1 MKAKKKEV
9 KKRRPKGMGTVVEY
23 HDHPV
28 PYFGAHITD
37 GYHDVT
43 GNQQQISLGY
53 FNTRK
58 EAEKCLLRHC
68 LKMYSVMPT
77 SIIGKDAL
85 EIEYTE
91 TIYNYQM
98 DGFLDMDVKKF
109 KFDKNICKI
118 NNINQLFINSILT
131 SGRAIE
137 MQTGFN
143 KSHVIVQENIP
154 TFKEVWETVSEQK
167 LLKKAY
173 KTINSYKVAFNHL
186 KEIHDI
192 PITQI
197 KLQNLQGIFD
207 NRMNLENGISTS
219 SLNTMKV
226 VCKYIF
232 EWAVNNELVVRNY
245 AESIYFEDTR
255 SKEQK
260 DMKKRIPFTIDEI
273 KLIMKDNSHEAKI
286 VLIYIFTGMRPIEFI
301 RMENKDIHIKEKY
314 MIGGA
319 KTENGRN
326 RIIPIHQTI
335 LPILEE
341 LMTDDC
347 RILYPNICET
357 YAYQK
362 YNENIFKHLMAKL
375 NMQHHTDPYD
385 TRHTFATLAKKY
397 KMDLFSTKK
406 ILGHS
411 CKDITN
417 DVYIHEPLDSL
428 LEEIN
433 KISISL

>member
-1 MKAKKKEV
+1 MKVKKKEV
-9 KKRRPKGMGTVVEY
+9 KKRRPKGMGSVIEY
-23 HDHPV
+23 RDHPV

-37 GYHDVT
+37 GYNEVT

-68 LKMYSVMPT
+68 LKLYTVMP
-77 SIIGKDAL
+77 SNIIGKDIL

-109 KFDKNICKI
+109 KLDKNLTKL
-118 NNINQLFINSILT
+118 NTINQMFLSNLKNT
-131 SGRAIE
+131 GRAIE
-137 MQTGFN
+137 IQNGAAQPM
-143 KSHVIVQENIP
+143 VVVQENIP
-154 TFKEVWETVSEQK
+154 TFKEIWETVSEQK

-197 KLQNLQGIFD
+197 KLQNLQEIFD
-207 NRMNLENGISTS
+207 NRMSLENGVSTS

-232 EWAVNNELVVRNY
+232 QWAVNAELVVRNY

-260 DMKKRIPFTIDEI
+260 DMKKRIPFTPDEI
-273 KLIMKDNSHEAKI
+273 KAIMNDNSYEAKI
-286 VLIYIFTGMRPIEFI
+286 LLIYIFTGMRPIEFI
-301 RMENKDIHIKEKY
+301 RMGSKDIHIKEKY

-341 LMTDDC
+341 LITDDC
-347 RILYPNICET
+347 RILYPKFCET
-357 YAYQK
+357 YAYRK
-362 YNENIFKHLMAKL
+362 YNVDIFKHLMTKL

-417 DVYIHEPLDSL
+417 DVYIHEPLDVL

-433 KISISL
+433 KISIS